1 MSIDK
6 ITVDEALISTDVD
19 RMIRT
24 VAERKKVS
32 LGELQQ
38 LSRIDKKTM
47 DKWMRVLEDEG
58 YIKIQY
64 SLGGT
69 FILWAGLE
77 DLPAVHE
84 TVREEMKEAGPAGKK
99 DGTDEEL
106 IFTPDAEPEELL
118 SRYVARR
125 KESGDMD
132 DIKDSILTNLDE
144 DGPAEKKKAPVDEAV
159 ASAEPS
165 PEPEEPAEEPKEKAF
180 EAEEPEAEEPVA
192 QEKKPISLDT
202 RALVNSYME
211 EINKEKAEIEALQK
225 EKGRLFR
232 EKFNAVEG
240 RMEADLV
247 ALTELIIEKQSRVT
261 ELKERVL
268 ELPDRVDE
276 VGKLQ
281 EQLDTLRA
289 EGRGAL
295 RRTREKVDAFL
306 SNLESS
312 KTQLKAR
319 TDEIDSALERENDR
333 VRELERAGDSAEAR
347 LEKMRAATEA
357 LHAQVEELNHS
368 METLNNDL
376 EQTAK
381 VKIEVATLTEAL
393 KVTVAQQGTEL
404 DSLEAEL
411 QGIAQIERWV
421 KEYVADYEKKLD
433 DIEQYVGRSED
444 DLAELKEAAESL
456 YMRKYLNELDNM
468 TQSYQGELHDAVDK
482 EETIDQ
488 QISESKARISELVRD
503 SQEMIRKLR
512 SDPSLAKDF
521 DTVRTTVRTKTEK
534 VATMVQEK
542 ESERAKLVDD
552 ARTVRKTK
560 VDAKA
565 VARAKVVIRAKAKA
579 RPVSKAAKKKKRK

>member
-1 MSIDK
+1 LSIDK

-69 FILWAGLE
+69 FIIWAGLE
-77 DLPAVHE
+77 DLPPQAHE
-84 TVREEMKEAGPAGKK
+84 EKEVELPAEKKEEA
-99 DGTDEEL
+99 DEEL

-132 DIKDSILTNLDE
+132 DIRDSILTNLDE
-144 DGPAEKKKAPVDEAV
+144 EKPAEKKKAPVE
-159 ASAEPS
+159 SAEPP
-165 PEPEEPAEEPKEKAF
+165 PEPEAPAEAPEEKVF
-180 EAEEPEAEEPVA
+180 EAEKPDEEPVA

-202 RALVNSYME
+202 RALVNSYVE

-281 EQLDTLRA
+281 EQLNTLRT

-295 RRTREKVDAFL
+295 QRTREMVDAFL

-312 KTQLKAR
+312 KEQLKAR
-319 TDEIDSALERENDR
+319 MDEIDSAIDRENDQ
-333 VRELERAGDSAEAR
+333 VRELEHASDSAEAR
-347 LEKMRAATEA
+347 LEKMCAANEA

-376 EQTAK
+376 EQTGK
-381 VKIEVATLTEAL
+381 VKAEVATLTEGL

-404 DSLEAEL
+404 DSLQAEL

-468 TQSYQGELHDAVDK
+468 TQAYQGELRDAVEK

-534 VATMVQEK
+534 VAAIVQEK
-542 ESERAKLVDD
+542 ESERAKLADD
-552 ARTVRKTK
+552 ARTVRKTN
-560 VDAKA
+560 VEGAA
-565 VARAKVVIRAKAKA
+565 RPVARSKAVIRAKAKA